1 MQDQHT
7 TDGVGT
13 EEGSH
18 EVATPIQDD
27 VSIEETGS
35 HDVTTPESEGT
46 SIEELKAEKARAVTA
61 SIQKHKEAKTARAE
75 FENIRGTLERSV
87 RSNPEILLEIQ
98 KENPGLADELSQK
111 VYQKSVDEAVNP
123 PQEVYGAS
131 ADDIRRV
138 FREERQREQYAEEQ
152 RKIERLE
159 VDFFLEKDIDP
170 SSQVFKSVIATYEKF
185 KPNTYAEAQEI
196 LEMAYAKEELARK
209 GKPARAGDVDAVYT
223 PRSRASVPSKQ
234 PKSSLSKAALEM
246 ARKMGIKDKYLQ

>member
-18 EVATPIQDD
+18 EMATPIQDD

-35 HDVTTPESEGT
+35 HDVTTPESEGP

-75 FENIRGTLERSV
+75 FENLRGTLERSV

-123 PQEVYGAS
+123 PQEMYGSS

-138 FREERQREQYAEEQ
+138 FREERQREQQIEES

-170 SSQVFKSVIATYEKF
+170 SSQTFKSIIATYEKF
-185 KPNTYAEAQEI
+185 RPSSYAEAQEI
-196 LEMAYAKEELARK
+196 LEMAYAKEQLARH
-209 GKPARAGDVDAVYT
+209 GKPQRAGNVDAVYT
-223 PRSRASVPSKQ
+223 PRSSAAVPNKK
-234 PKSSLSKAALEM
+234 PKSGLSKTALELG
-246 ARKMGIKDKYLQ
+246 RKMGLSDKYLQ